1 MAGSRRRNRDRH
13 PAATTAP
20 PEFLREPPTPVKAG
34 KQGELSFSPPM
45 FVCKLLYIIRLER
58 FPAYTNRGAGDAVQ
72 GRNWSIRVRTGWK
85 GFAILLLR
93 N

>member
-72 GRNWSIRVRTGWK
+72 GAQLVYQGANRVER
-85 GFAILLLR
+85 FRHPIIA
-93 N
+93 